1 MGAPV
6 SRPRIA
12 IPARFSQS
20 ASALRFR
27 AVVAARALAAAVYA
41 AGGDP
46 VVLLPVA
53 AGGVA
58 DDDEVADRLGFADGV
73 LLPGGGDLSP
83 EFYGAKAHA
92 SLYDMDAEQDA
103 FDIAVA
109 RWAIAAQVP
118 LLAICR
124 GMQVVNVVRGG
135 DLIQDMPTHHRHV
148 VSELDLAPG
157 TVVRAAVGRDRITIS
172 CYHHQALGRL
182 GDGLVATST
191 SDDGVVESV
200 EFSSP
205 DHAWFL
211 GLQWHPEDHAATDPA
226 QRAVFEAL
234 VGASRA

>member
-1 MGAPV
+1 M

-182 GDGLVATST
+182 GDGLVATSK